1 MDFGLGSFVFAFL
14 AGVLSTLS
22 PCVLPLIPI
31 IIGAAANQ
39 HRFGPLALAGGL
51 AASFAVIGTGLAS
64 IGSSIGLA
72 QDGFRLFAAVV
83 MGIIGIV
90 LISSRLQ
97 ERFAIAMSGVSG
109 AGNSLLSKVTIDG
122 LLGQFLIG
130 ILLGLVW
137 TPCVGPTLGA
147 AITLA
152 SQGRDLGKIV
162 FVMAIFG
169 LGAGLPLA
177 LLGMLSRGAMM
188 KAKGRLG
195 NAGKFGKQLLGGF
208 LIVISLLVMTGQ
220 DKALESFLLKHS
232 PDWLTDLTTT
242 F

>member
-1 MDFGLGSFVFAFL
+1 MDFGIGSFVFAFL

-39 HRFGPLALAGGL
+39 HRYGPFALAGGL
-51 AASFAVIGTGLAS
+51 TISFAIIGTALAS
-64 IGSSIGLA
+64 VGSSIGLA
-72 QDGFRLFAAVV
+72 QDGFRLLAAIV
-83 MGIIGIV
+83 MGLIGIV
-90 LISSRLQ
+90 LISSKLQ
-97 ERFAIAMSGVSG
+97 ERFAVAMSGVSG
-109 AGNSLLSKVTIDG
+109 AGNSLLSKVTIEG
-122 LLGQFLIG
+122 LFGQFLIG
-130 ILLGLVW
+130 VLLGLVW

-152 SQGRDLGKIV
+152 SQGKDLDKIV
-162 FVMAIFG
+162 LVMAIFG

-177 LLGMLSRGAMM
+177 LLGILSRGAMM

-195 NAGKFGKQLLGGF
+195 NVGKFGKQLLGGF
-208 LIVISLLVMTGQ
+208 LILISLLVITGQ
-220 DKALESFLLKHS
+220 DKPLETFLLKHS
-232 PDWLTDLTTT
+232 PSWLTDLTTT

>member
-1 MDFGLGSFVFAFL
+1 VDFGLGSFLFAFL

-39 HRFGPLALAGGL
+39 HRFGPFALAGGL
-51 AASFAVIGTGLAS
+51 AVSFAVIGTGLAS

-90 LISSRLQ
+90 LISNRLQ
-97 ERFAIAMSGVSG
+97 ERFAVAMSGVSG

-152 SQGRDLGKIV
+152 SQGRDLGKII
-162 FVMAIFG
+162 FVMGIFG

-188 KAKGRLG
+188 KAKGKLG

>member
-1 MDFGLGSFVFAFL
+1 MDFGLGSFLFAFL

-90 LISSRLQ
+90 LISNRLQ
-97 ERFAIAMSGVSG
+97 ERFAVAMSGVSG

-162 FVMAIFG
+162 VVMAIFG
-169 LGAGLPLA
+169 FGAGLPLA

-188 KAKGRLG
+188 KAKGKLG

>member
-1 MDFGLGSFVFAFL
+1 MDFGLGSFLFAFL

-51 AASFAVIGTGLAS
+51 AASFALIGTGLAS

-97 ERFAIAMSGVSG
+97 EHFAVAMSGVSG

-188 KAKGRLG
+188 KVKGKLG
-195 NAGKFGKQLLGGF
+195 NAGKLGKQLLGGF

>member
-1 MDFGLGSFVFAFL
+1 VDFGLGSFVFAFL

-122 LLGQFLIG
+122 LFGQFLIG

>member
-1 MDFGLGSFVFAFL
+1 MDFGLGSFLFAFL

-39 HRFGPLALAGGL
+39 HRFGPLALACGL

-83 MGIIGIV
+83 MGIIGMV

-162 FVMAIFG
+162 VVMAVFG

-188 KAKGRLG
+188 KAKGKLG
-195 NAGKFGKQLLGGF
+195 NVGKFGKQLLGGF
-208 LIVISLLVMTGQ
+208 LIVISLLVITGQ
-220 DKALESFLLKHS
+220 DKPLESFLLKHS
-232 PDWLTDLTTT
+232 PAWLTDLTTT

>member
-1 MDFGLGSFVFAFL
+1 MDFGIGSFVFAFL

-39 HRFGPLALAGGL
+39 HRYGPFALAGGL
-51 AASFAVIGTGLAS
+51 TISFAIIGTALAS
-64 IGSSIGLA
+64 VGSSIGLA
-72 QDGFRLFAAVV
+72 QDGFRLFAAIV
-83 MGIIGIV
+83 MGLIGIV
-90 LISSRLQ
+90 LISSKLQ
-97 ERFAIAMSGVSG
+97 ERFAVAMSGVSG
-109 AGNSLLSKVTIDG
+109 AGNSLLSKVTIEG
-122 LLGQFLIG
+122 LFGQFLIG
-130 ILLGLVW
+130 VLLGLVW

-152 SQGRDLGKIV
+152 SQGKDLDKIV
-162 FVMAIFG
+162 LVMAIFG

-177 LLGMLSRGAMM
+177 LLGILSRGAMM

-208 LIVISLLVMTGQ
+208 LILISLLVITGQ
-220 DKALESFLLKHS
+220 DKPLETFLLKHS
-232 PDWLTDLTTT
+232 PSWLTDLTTT

>member
-1 MDFGLGSFVFAFL
+1 VDFGLGSFLFAFL

-39 HRFGPLALAGGL
+39 HRFGPFALAGGL
-51 AASFAVIGTGLAS
+51 AVSFAVIGTGLAS

-72 QDGFRLFAAVV
+72 QDGFRLFAAIV

-90 LISSRLQ
+90 LISNRLQ
-97 ERFAIAMSGVSG
+97 ERFAVAMSGVSG

-188 KAKGRLG
+188 KAKGKLG

>member
-1 MDFGLGSFVFAFL
+1 VDFGLGSFLFAFL

-97 ERFAIAMSGVSG
+97 EYFAVAMSGVSG

-188 KAKGRLG
+188 KVKGKLG
-195 NAGKFGKQLLGGF
+195 NAGKLGKQLLGGF

>member
-1 MDFGLGSFVFAFL
+1 MDFGLGSFLFAFL

-97 ERFAIAMSGVSG
+97 ERFAVAMSGVSG

-122 LLGQFLIG
+122 LFGQFLIG

-188 KAKGRLG
+188 KVKGKLG
-195 NAGKFGKQLLGGF
+195 NAGKLGKQLLGGF

>member
-1 MDFGLGSFVFAFL
+1 VDFGLGSFLFAFL

-97 ERFAIAMSGVSG
+97 ERFAVAMSGMSG

-188 KAKGRLG
+188 KVKGKLG
-195 NAGKFGKQLLGGF
+195 NAGKLGKQLLGGF
-208 LIVISLLVMTGQ
+208 LIVISLLVVTGQ

>member
-1 MDFGLGSFVFAFL
+1 MDFGLGSFLFAFL

-39 HRFGPLALAGGL
+39 HRFGPFALAGGL
-51 AASFAVIGTGLAS
+51 AVSFAVIGTGLAS
-64 IGSSIGLA
+64 SGSSIGLA

-90 LISSRLQ
+90 LISNRLQ
-97 ERFAIAMSGVSG
+97 ERFAVAMSGMSG

-188 KAKGRLG
+188 KAKEKLG
-195 NAGKFGKQLLGGF
+195 NAGKLGKQLLGGF
-208 LIVISLLVMTGQ
+208 LIVISLLVITGQ
-220 DKALESFLLKHS
+220 DKPLESFLLKHS
-232 PDWLTDLTTT
+232 PGWLTDLTTT

>member
-1 MDFGLGSFVFAFL
+1 
-14 AGVLSTLS
+14 
-22 PCVLPLIPI
+22 
-31 IIGAAANQ
+31 
-39 HRFGPLALAGGL
+39 
-51 AASFAVIGTGLAS
+51 
-64 IGSSIGLA
+64 
-72 QDGFRLFAAVV
+72 
-83 MGIIGIV
+83 
-90 LISSRLQ
+90 LQ
-97 ERFAIAMSGVSG
+97 ERFAVAMSGVSG

-188 KAKGRLG
+188 KVKGKLG
-195 NAGKFGKQLLGGF
+195 NAGKLGKQLLGGF
-208 LIVISLLVMTGQ
+208 LIVISLLVMTGR

>member
-1 MDFGLGSFVFAFL
+1 MDFGLGSFLFAFL

-51 AASFAVIGTGLAS
+51 AASFALIGTGLAS

-97 ERFAIAMSGVSG
+97 ERFAVAMSGVSG

-188 KAKGRLG
+188 KVKGKLG
-195 NAGKFGKQLLGGF
+195 NAGKLGKQLLGGF

>member
-1 MDFGLGSFVFAFL
+1 VDFGLGSFLFAFL

-90 LISSRLQ
+90 LISNRLQ
-97 ERFAIAMSGVSG
+97 ERFAVAMSGVSG

-188 KAKGRLG
+188 KVKGKLG
-195 NAGKFGKQLLGGF
+195 NAGKLGKQLLGGF

>member
-1 MDFGLGSFVFAFL
+1 VDFGFGSFVFAFL
-14 AGVLSTLS
+14 AGFLSTLS

-39 HRFGPLALAGGL
+39 HRLGPLALAGGL
-51 AASFAVIGTGLAS
+51 AASFPVIRTGLAS

-72 QDGFRLFAAVV
+72 QDGFRLFAAIV
-83 MGIIGIV
+83 MCMIGIV

-152 SQGRDLGKIV
+152 SQGKDLGKIV
-162 FVMAIFG
+162 LVMAVFG

-177 LLGMLSRGAMM
+177 ILGALSRGAMM
-188 KAKGRLG
+188 RVKGKLG

-208 LIVISLLVMTGQ
+208 LIVISILVMTGQ
-220 DKALESFLLKHS
+220 DKVLEAFLLLYS
-232 PDWLTDLTTT
+232 PDWLTDLTTA

>member
-1 MDFGLGSFVFAFL
+1 MDFGLGSFLFAFL

-51 AASFAVIGTGLAS
+51 AASFALIGTGLAS

-90 LISSRLQ
+90 LISNRLQ
-97 ERFAIAMSGVSG
+97 ERFAVAMSGVSG

-122 LLGQFLIG
+122 LLGQFLIV

-188 KAKGRLG
+188 KAKGKLG

>member
-1 MDFGLGSFVFAFL
+1 VDFGLGSFLFAFL

-72 QDGFRLFAAVV
+72 QDGFRLFAAVL
-83 MGIIGIV
+83 MGIIGVV
-90 LISSRLQ
+90 LISNQLQ
-97 ERFAIAMSGVSG
+97 ERFAVAMSGVSG

-188 KAKGRLG
+188 KAKGKLG

-208 LIVISLLVMTGQ
+208 LIVISLLVITGQ
-220 DKALESFLLKHS
+220 DKQLESFLLKHS
-232 PDWLTDLTTT
+232 PAWLTDLTTT

>member
-1 MDFGLGSFVFAFL
+1 MDFGIGSFLFAFL

-39 HRFGPLALAGGL
+39 HRLGPFALAGGL
-51 AASFAVIGTGLAS
+51 TISFAVIGTALAS
-64 IGSSIGLA
+64 LGSSIGLA
-72 QDGFRLFAAVV
+72 QDGFRLFAAIV
-83 MGIIGIV
+83 MGAIGIV
-90 LISSRLQ
+90 LISSKLQ
-97 ERFAIAMSGVSG
+97 ERFAVAMSGVSG

-122 LLGQFLIG
+122 LFGQFLIG

-152 SQGRDLGKIV
+152 SQGKDLGKIV

-177 LLGMLSRGAMM
+177 LLGVLSRGAMM
-188 KAKGRLG
+188 KAKGKLG

-208 LIVISLLVMTGQ
+208 LILISLLVITGQ
-220 DKALESFLLKHS
+220 DKPLEAFLLKHS
-232 PDWLTDLTTT
+232 PAWLTDLTTT

>member
-1 MDFGLGSFVFAFL
+1 MDFGIGSFLFAFL

-39 HRFGPLALAGGL
+39 HRLGPFALAGGL
-51 AASFAVIGTGLAS
+51 TISFAVIGTALAS
-64 IGSSIGLA
+64 LGSSIGLA
-72 QDGFRLFAAVV
+72 QDGFRLFAAIV
-83 MGIIGIV
+83 MGAIGIV
-90 LISSRLQ
+90 LISSKLQ
-97 ERFAIAMSGVSG
+97 ERFAVAMSGVSG

-122 LLGQFLIG
+122 LFGQFLIG

-152 SQGRDLGKIV
+152 SQGKDLGKIV

-177 LLGMLSRGAMM
+177 LLGVLSRGAMM
-188 KAKGRLG
+188 KAKGKLG

-208 LIVISLLVMTGQ
+208 LILISLLVITGQ
-220 DKALESFLLKHS
+220 DKPLEAFFAKSIHPLG
-232 PDWLTDLTTT
+232 
-242 F
+242 

>member
-1 MDFGLGSFVFAFL
+1 VDFGLGSFLFAFL

-72 QDGFRLFAAVV
+72 QDSFRLFAAVV

-90 LISSRLQ
+90 LISNHLQ
-97 ERFAIAMSGVSG
+97 ERFAVAMSGISG

-188 KAKGRLG
+188 KAKGKLG

-208 LIVISLLVMTGQ
+208 LMMISLLVITGQ
-220 DKALESFLLKHS
+220 DKPLESFLLKHS
-232 PDWLTDLTTT
+232 PAWLTDLTTT

>member
-72 QDGFRLFAAVV
+72 QDGFRLFAAIV

-90 LISSRLQ
+90 LISNRLQ
-97 ERFAIAMSGVSG
+97 ERFAVAMSGVSG

>member
-1 MDFGLGSFVFAFL
+1 VDFGLGSFLFAFL

-39 HRFGPLALAGGL
+39 HRFGPFALAGGL
-51 AASFAVIGTGLAS
+51 AVSFAVIGTGLAS

-72 QDGFRLFAAVV
+72 QDSFRLFAAVV

-90 LISSRLQ
+90 LISNRLQ
-97 ERFAIAMSGVSG
+97 ERFAVAMSGVSG

-188 KAKGRLG
+188 KVKGKLG
-195 NAGKFGKQLLGGF
+195 NAGKLGKQLLGGF
-208 LIVISLLVMTGQ
+208 LILISLLVMTGQ
-220 DKALESFLLKHS
+220 DKTLESFLLKHS

>member
-1 MDFGLGSFVFAFL
+1 VDFGLGSFVFAFL

-72 QDGFRLFAAVV
+72 QDSFRLFAAIVI
-83 MGIIGIV
+83 GIIGIV
-90 LISSRLQ
+90 LISNSLQ
-97 ERFAIAMSGVSG
+97 ERFAIAMSSVSG

-152 SQGRDLGKIV
+152 SQGKDLGKILL
-162 FVMAIFG
+162 VMAVFG

-188 KAKGRLG
+188 NVKGKLG
-195 NAGKFGKQLLGGF
+195 NAGKLGKQLLGGF

-220 DKALESFLLKHS
+220 DKALEAFLLLHS
-232 PDWLTDLTTT
+232 PDWLTDLTTA

>member
-1 MDFGLGSFVFAFL
+1 VDFGLGSFVFAFL

>member
-1 MDFGLGSFVFAFL
+1 
-14 AGVLSTLS
+14 
-22 PCVLPLIPI
+22 
-31 IIGAAANQ
+31 
-39 HRFGPLALAGGL
+39 
-51 AASFAVIGTGLAS
+51 
-64 IGSSIGLA
+64 LA

-83 MGIIGIV
+83 MGIIGIL

>member
-1 MDFGLGSFVFAFL
+1 MDFGLGSFLFAFL

-90 LISSRLQ
+90 LISNRLQ
-97 ERFAIAMSGVSG
+97 ERFAVAMSGVSG

-188 KAKGRLG
+188 KVKGKLG
-195 NAGKFGKQLLGGF
+195 NAGKLGKQLLGGF
-208 LIVISLLVMTGQ
+208 LILISLLVMTGQ
-220 DKALESFLLKHS
+220 DKTLESFLLKHS